1 MWQPVPVAANIPH
14 HWVRSSDL
22 APLSSRMS
30 APGMIDAWLMV
41 TRARFWMRG
50 SGGLDGRSARS
61 RCALRVVARRVVD
74 GFMAD
79 LVAAGG
85 RVAVAGYGSGPDELT
100 VVLVAEQRYLVAGRA
115 Q

>member
-1 MWQPVPVAANIPH
+1 
-14 HWVRSSDL
+14 
-22 APLSSRMS
+22 
-30 APGMIDAWLMV
+30 MIDAWLMV

-85 RVAVAGYGSGPDELT
+85 RVAAGYGPGPDELT
-100 VVLVAEQRYLVAGRA
+100 VVLQAEQRYLVEQVGRGNVGGA
-115 Q
+115 SYADKAREDVRPGPATPL